1 MSASS
6 SSAEPP
12 QPPQSRF
19 SFQHFDQECDFG
31 IENADGERVR
41 KRKKPG
47 RKPNPP
53 TIQERRAQNRAAQKA
68 FREREQQRREEKEK
82 QWRDYSEEI
91 KSLKKQLAS
100 VQYEAKYLKACV
112 LHLTLACLIHRGSV
126 PHIWTE
132 SRIIPS
138 NSHGEYKKPVYEPYG
153 QHILNEAYQTPAL
166 LDMVLEN
173 QCIVDF
179 NQALF
184 NTSQHNVFE
193 NQRKKPDDNSNT
205 DVSST
210 SYQNYVSE
218 DIITINKNS
227 QEPKKSF
234 PRAKK
239 QKLNPNRSPSPSE
252 PSAATPQTSLP
263 SPPTKHARRERYSSS
278 PTFSTLDEH
287 ANTSSA
293 SSAAHEDGS
302 HLPSQSTQVLA
313 VNRKP
318 VIGVLFEPPALRT
331 SEDIINMPTLQAL
344 HILRLQLKLGSILG
358 TMTPA
363 ALLPT
368 ALQRVIPHDIRIDY
382 VPGASIRD
390 RMIIFQDYYN
400 MDDCFQFLTQN
411 TVFMGGD
418 VRDTRNWVIDP
429 EYSLKFWFLSHQ
441 LVDQSYNECLALATS
456 DIVHKEL
463 CKDDDSSCSEAEED
477 MMEATPITTPATVD
491 HTAARGTHPHST
503 HIPMMSNHNNATHPK
518 QHQNVYFR
526 EIKHNRIEQHAAE
539 ASQAPPPPPSPPQ
552 PQQPQPETTNFTKN
566 PLPLPPQLALYDKLL
581 DEVNETGNISEVSAK
596 LTAYLRHL
604 GDSIGTAAESA
615 EAAEH
620 TMQNWERTFS
630 IMGEMN
636 KGREKESQTWVKL
649 KNTENGQ

>member
-1 MSASS
+1 MSAASS
-6 SSAEPP
+6 SSSEPP

-31 IENADGERVR
+31 VENANGERVR

-153 QHILNEAYQTPAL
+153 QHIVNEAYQTPAL
-166 LDMVLEN
+166 LDMILEN

-179 NQALF
+179 NKALF
-184 NTSQHNVFE
+184 NTSQLNAFE
-193 NQRKKPDDNSNT
+193 NQKKKTDNNNST

-210 SYQNYVSE
+210 SYQSYVSQ

-239 QKLNPNRSPSPSE
+239 QKFNPNRSPSPLE
-252 PSAATPQTSLP
+252 PPAATPQTSLP
-263 SPPTKHARRERYSSS
+263 SPPTKHARRDRYFSS
-278 PTFSTLDEH
+278 PTFSAMDEH
-287 ANTSSA
+287 ASSSPTNSTA
-293 SSAAHEDGS
+293 NEESNSIS
-302 HLPSQSTQVLA
+302 SQSNQVLA

-318 VIGVLFEPPALRT
+318 VVGVLLEPPVLRT

-358 TMTPA
+358 SMTPA

-441 LVDQSYNECLALATS
+441 LVDQSYNECLDITTS
-456 DIVHKEL
+456 GILHEEL
-463 CKDDDSSCSEAEED
+463 CKDDDSSSEAED
-477 MMEATPITTPATVD
+477 MEAIITSSTTMDPTARETYQQTANIPI
-491 HTAARGTHPHST
+491 
-503 HIPMMSNHNNATHPK
+503 MSNGNNAIDPK

-526 EIKHNRIEQHAAE
+526 E
-539 ASQAPPPPPSPPQ
+539 
-552 PQQPQPETTNFTKN
+552 
-566 PLPLPPQLALYDKLL
+566 
-581 DEVNETGNISEVSAK
+581 
-596 LTAYLRHL
+596 
-604 GDSIGTAAESA
+604 
-615 EAAEH
+615 
-620 TMQNWERTFS
+620 M
-630 IMGEMN
+630 
-636 KGREKESQTWVKL
+636 
-649 KNTENGQ
+649 

>member
-1 MSASS
+1 MSNTLS
-6 SSAEPP
+6 ETP
-12 QPPQSRF
+12 QPSQGRF

-138 NSHGEYKKPVYEPYG
+138 NSHGEYKKPLYEPYG
-153 QHILNEAYQTPAL
+153 QHIKNEAYQTPAL
-166 LDMVLEN
+166 LDMILEN

-179 NQALF
+179 DKALF
-184 NTSQHNVFE
+184 NTSQLNAFE
-193 NQRKKPDDNSNT
+193 NHKKEMGISNNINI
-205 DVSST
+205 S
-210 SYQNYVSE
+210 SYQNYISR
-218 DIITINKNS
+218 DIITLNKNS
-227 QEPKKSF
+227 QEPKKNF
-234 PRAKK
+234 PKAKK
-239 QKLNPNRSPSPSE
+239 QKVNRNRSPSPGLPPPAS
-252 PSAATPQTSLP
+252 SAMTPQTSFP
-263 SPPTKHARRERYSSS
+263 SPPTQKECSSS
-278 PTFSTLDEH
+278 PDFSTFDEPGI
-287 ANTSSA
+287 SSPPTNNEEHEKSRN
-293 SSAAHEDGS
+293 SSS
-302 HLPSQSTQVLA
+302 NSSIQNNQVLA
-313 VNRKP
+313 INRKP
-318 VIGVLFEPPALRT
+318 VIGVLFEPPVLRT

-358 TMTPA
+358 NMTPA

-400 MDDCFQFLTQN
+400 MDDCFQFLSQN

-441 LVDQSYNECLALATS
+441 LVDQSYDECIDAGTS
-456 DIVHKEL
+456 SVVHEEL
-463 CKDDDSSCSEAEED
+463 FKRYDSSSDVEEMVEVTNNMD
-477 MMEATPITTPATVD
+477 NQPTTNIPFIN
-491 HTAARGTHPHST
+491 ST
-503 HIPMMSNHNNATHPK
+503 CNGVNDFNK
-518 QHQNVYFR
+518 QQHQSVYFR
-526 EIKHNRIEQHAAE
+526 E
-539 ASQAPPPPPSPPQ
+539 
-552 PQQPQPETTNFTKN
+552 
-566 PLPLPPQLALYDKLL
+566 L
-581 DEVNETGNISEVSAK
+581 
-596 LTAYLRHL
+596 
-604 GDSIGTAAESA
+604 
-615 EAAEH
+615 
-620 TMQNWERTFS
+620 
-630 IMGEMN
+630 
-636 KGREKESQTWVKL
+636 
-649 KNTENGQ
+649 

>member
-1 MSASS
+1 MSTSS
-6 SSAEPP
+6 SSEPP

-31 IENADGERVR
+31 IENANGERVR

-91 KSLKKQLAS
+91 KSLKKQLAT

-153 QHILNEAYQTPAL
+153 QHIMNEAYQTPAL

-179 NQALF
+179 NKALF
-184 NTSQHNVFE
+184 NTSQLNAFE
-193 NQRKKPDDNSNT
+193 NQKKKMGNNADASAL
-205 DVSST
+205 
-210 SYQNYVSE
+210 SYQDYISQE
-218 DIITINKNS
+218 IITINKNS

-239 QKLNPNRSPSPSE
+239 QKLNPMRSPSPLE
-252 PSAATPQTSLP
+252 PPAATPQTSLP
-263 SPPTKHARRERYSSS
+263 SPPTKHSKHERYSSS
-278 PTFSTLDEH
+278 PTFSTLDEVPSSSST
-287 ANTSSA
+287 NTEAHEEYSA
-293 SSAAHEDGS
+293 SN
-302 HLPSQSTQVLA
+302 QVLA

-358 TMTPA
+358 SMTPA

-429 EYSLKFWFLSHQ
+429 EYSMKFWFLSHQ
-441 LVDQSYNECLALATS
+441 LVDQSYDECLDMTTS
-456 DIVHKEL
+456 DILHEEL
-463 CKDDDSSCSEAEED
+463 CKNVDSSSETED
-477 MMEATPITTPATVD
+477 MEASTTPSASTNP
-491 HTAARGTHPHST
+491 TARENYQQTT
-503 HIPMMSNHNNATHPK
+503 NIPTMSSNNNATSPK
-518 QHQNVYFR
+518 QHQT
-526 EIKHNRIEQHAAE
+526 
-539 ASQAPPPPPSPPQ
+539 S
-552 PQQPQPETTNFTKN
+552 
-566 PLPLPPQLALYDKLL
+566 
-581 DEVNETGNISEVSAK
+581 
-596 LTAYLRHL
+596 LT
-604 GDSIGTAAESA
+604 
-615 EAAEH
+615 
-620 TMQNWERTFS
+620 
-630 IMGEMN
+630 
-636 KGREKESQTWVKL
+636 
-649 KNTENGQ
+649 

>member
-1 MSASS
+1 MSTSS
-6 SSAEPP
+6 SSTEPP

-31 IENADGERVR
+31 IENADGER
-41 KRKKPG
+41 KPG

-68 FREREQQRREEKEK
+68 FREREQQRREEKER

-153 QHILNEAYQTPAL
+153 QHIVNEAYQTPAL

-179 NQALF
+179 NKALF
-184 NTSQHNVFE
+184 NTSQHNT
-193 NQRKKPDDNSNT
+193 DDSN
-205 DVSST
+205 DST
-210 SYQNYVSE
+210 GARP
-218 DIITINKNS
+218 T
-227 QEPKKSF
+227 SF

-239 QKLNPNRSPSPSE
+239 QKLNPNRSPSP
-252 PSAATPQTSLP
+252 PPATPQTSLP

-278 PTFSTLDEH
+278 PTFSTLDDH
-287 ANTSSA
+287 ANA
-293 SSAAHEDGS
+293 SHEEGIN
-302 HLPSQSTQVLA
+302 HPPQSNQVLA

-318 VIGVLFEPPALRT
+318 VIGVLFEPPVLRT
-331 SEDIINMPTLQAL
+331 SEDIVNMPTLQAL

-358 TMTPA
+358 SMTPA

-441 LVDQSYNECLALATS
+441 LVDQSYNECLDITTS
-456 DIVHKEL
+456 DILHEEL
-463 CKDDDSSCSEAEED
+463 CKDDDSSSSEAED
-477 MMEATPITTPATVD
+477 MEATTISTSATLDYTTGVAHQQTTNIPLMSGSNNGVD
-491 HTAARGTHPHST
+491 L
-503 HIPMMSNHNNATHPK
+503 K

-526 EIKHNRIEQHAAE
+526 E
-539 ASQAPPPPPSPPQ
+539 
-552 PQQPQPETTNFTKN
+552 
-566 PLPLPPQLALYDKLL
+566 
-581 DEVNETGNISEVSAK
+581 
-596 LTAYLRHL
+596 
-604 GDSIGTAAESA
+604 
-615 EAAEH
+615 
-620 TMQNWERTFS
+620 M
-630 IMGEMN
+630 
-636 KGREKESQTWVKL
+636 
-649 KNTENGQ
+649 